1 MFNAIAYPSI
11 IILQKKDPE
20 GSTVKTLN
28 WVPGENIDSFASV
41 FAERCRPMEQKE
53 LSGAGW
59 KLESP
64 AVLRL
69 MEKLRKAGTPL
80 GEYVKGRLYYGI
92 KTGLNEAFVVDRAT
106 RDRLIA
112 EHSSSAEVLKPFL
125 RGRDVKRWR
134 VEYADQ
140 YLIKFESSENVSHPW
155 SDKTEIEAEKVFKKT
170 YPAIYKWLNHYRDK
184 LIKRDDQGKFFWELR
199 SCAYWEE
206 FERPKIVFPD
216 IAKTP
221 EFAYDLSNYFL
232 GNTLYLLPSDEKW
245 LLGLL
250 NSKLL
255 FWFYK
260 NISSLIQGG
269 FVRFIA
275 QYITQMPILTPTD
288 TSQIDLIVSRII
300 ERNNGDDNAD
310 TSVLEKEIDWLVYR
324 LYGLTEEEIRIVE
337 RAE

>member
-1 MFNAIAYPSI
+1 VFNAIAYPSI
-11 IILQKKDPE
+11 IILQKKNPE
-20 GSTVKTLN
+20 RSTVKTLN

-80 GEYVKGRLYYGI
+80 GEYVKGRMYRGI
-92 KTGLNEAFVVDRAT
+92 LTGLNEAFVVDRAT

-112 EHSSSAEVLKPFL
+112 EHPSSAEVLKPFL

-140 YLIKFESSENVSHPW
+140 YLIKIESSENVSHPW

-170 YPAIYKWLNHYRDK
+170 YQAIYKWLNHYRDK

-199 SCAYWEE
+199 SCAYWGE
-206 FERPKIVFPD
+206 FERPKIIIPSIEKNVAYAFD
-216 IAKTP
+216 QDNLYSNDKT
-221 EFAYDLSNYFL
+221 
-232 GNTLYLLPSDEKW
+232 TICISDEIEYLIGIW
-245 LLGLL
+245 SDPL
-250 NSKLL
+250 KL
-255 FWFYK
+255 
-260 NISSLIQGG
+260 
-269 FVRFIA
+269 
-275 QYITQMPILTPTD
+275 
-288 TSQIDLIVSRII
+288 
-300 ERNNGDDNAD
+300 
-310 TSVLEKEIDWLVYR
+310 
-324 LYGLTEEEIRIVE
+324 
-337 RAE
+337 

>member
-1 MFNAIAYPSI
+1 VKDGFGVVIANPPYVRQEQIKEFKRHFQALYDCYTGTADLYVYFYERGTKLLADGGVMTYISSNKYFRSAYGEHLRNYLASKFTIHQVVDFGDAPVFNAIAYPSI

-134 VEYADQ
+134 VEYQDLW
-140 YLIKFESSENVSHPW
+140 LIFTRRGI
-155 SDKTEIEAEKVFKKT
+155 DIKK
-170 YPAIYKWLNHYRDK
+170 YPAIEKHLKQYKKQLMPGVPEAESPEAMSGMRFRT
-184 LIKRDDQGKFFWELR
+184 ISRTGRSLR
-199 SCAYWEE
+199 
-206 FERPKIVFPD
+206 
-216 IAKTP
+216 
-221 EFAYDLSNYFL
+221 
-232 GNTLYLLPSDEKW
+232 G
-245 LLGLL
+245 
-250 NSKLL
+250 
-255 FWFYK
+255 
-260 NISSLIQGG
+260 
-269 FVRFIA
+269 
-275 QYITQMPILTPTD
+275 
-288 TSQIDLIVSRII
+288 
-300 ERNNGDDNAD
+300 
-310 TSVLEKEIDWLVYR
+310 
-324 LYGLTEEEIRIVE
+324 
-337 RAE
+337 